1 MLGFVEGVLEGQ
13 SLRPSAAGQ
22 GCSFHSF
29 LTNTYKLT
37 FMESPSRI
45 EIILVTHPSTGDLRE
60 SLKYIYNL
68 YVEYVVK
75 NPLYTSG
82 TPIRVPCISGMC

>member
-1 MLGFVEGVLEGQ
+1 ANLCVPQL
-13 SLRPSAAGQ
+13 PGQ

-37 FMESPSRI
+37 FMESPFGI
-45 EIILVTHPSTGDLRE
+45 KCVQIILVTHPRTGDLRE

-75 NPLYTSG
+75 NPLCTSG
-82 TPIRVPCISGMC
+82 TPIR